1 VGDLADTS
9 GLTEAPAR
17 KEKLGP
23 WREKKKKGKG

>member
-9 GLTEAPAR
+9 GLPEAGAR